1 MSKPKVAIVRTGDVK
16 GNAEFLGGKFVR
28 YNEDI
33 AQLKTK
39 IAETIDLA
47 VGGIDNIIGEGETV
61 LIKPNLAFQ
70 APPESFSVVDP
81 RVIEAFVAYL

>member
-1 MSKPKVAIVRTGDVK
+1 MSKPKVAITRTGNLR

-28 YNEDI
+28 YKEDI
-33 AQLKTK
+33 TLLKEK

-47 VGGIDNIIGEGETV
+47 AGGIDNIIHKGETV

-70 APPESFSVVDP
+70 APPELRRIQRLKRSG
-81 RVIEAFVAYL
+81 